1 MTELGLSTVRDVE
14 DLIISSVYHGIL
26 VGKLNSEKQQL
37 VVESTHGRDVRAH
50 EIDNMVRLGTDAL
63 VRSLFCRFDR
73 LVNGRNN

>member
-1 MTELGLSTVRDVE
+1 MVELGLPSARDVE

-50 EIDNMVRLGTDAL
+50 EIDNMVRTMHCF
-63 VRSLFCRFDR
+63 LFIVVVCFYFH
-73 LVNGRNN
+73 